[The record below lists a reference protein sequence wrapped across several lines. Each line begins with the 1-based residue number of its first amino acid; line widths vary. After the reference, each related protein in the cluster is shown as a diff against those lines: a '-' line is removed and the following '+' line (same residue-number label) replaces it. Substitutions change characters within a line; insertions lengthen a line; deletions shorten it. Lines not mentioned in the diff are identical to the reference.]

1 LDPIHHHIS
10 VGSHPPGCIHN
21 TQERAERHEQ
31 KRLAK
36 QVKREAKEAKK
47 EAKEAKEDATAQL
60 NAEMSGEVIPLIA
73 ESADVVRPMSKGE
86 AMSRGGTRP
95 VSKGLGRPVSRG
107 GSRPASR
114 GGDPGGRPVSRG
126 SGGGGG
132 RGAESREKRVDGT
145 SQVPDILVIGSP
157 EMGA

>member
-1 LDPIHHHIS
+1 MYPLDPIH
-10 VGSHPPGCIHN
+10 PGVCI

-36 QVKREAKEAKK
+36 QVKREAKAAKK
-47 EAKEAKEDATAQL
+47 DATERL
-60 NAEMSGEVIPLIA
+60 KAEMSGEVVPLMA
-73 ESADVVRPMSKGE
+73 ESADVVRPMSKGGT
-86 AMSRGGTRP
+86 MSRGGTRP
-95 VSKGLGRPVSRG
+95 MSKGRGRPVSRG

-132 RGAESREKRVDGT
+132 RGAESRENRAGGT
-145 SQVPDILVIGSP
+145 SQGPDILVIGSP